1 MSSTGVQGLLG
12 YDLPLS
18 HSPRDT
24 FPTALIGNGDFGRLD
39 TIREVLMRQVMNSII
54 DKPEWYRKVFDEQIT
69 AKWRQEVADSGKDI
83 SLKMMDWIIQE
94 LRWKADYLDK
104 HGAILAFDTGIVISD
119 TAISPDLQQELQ
131 DAVKALETNTKKDF
145 HPGSD
150 DKVVDLVHPSLF
162 PVIYGR
168 SRILT
173 DRLIN
178 LDDCLN
184 YVGEGE
190 LLPTPTEQ
198 QIPTHHNY
206 SHPDPFSRKF
216 QWMPCNI
223 KFTGDGGC
231 RITSYINNLH
241 PKKNHSLYRVI
252 EKIVA
257 QTIPL
262 WNITLSNLDNNKHRI
277 AGEVVYEPESP
288 GSASWSDWEAN
299 REMVQ
304 PEPGEFD
311 PDKVTPE
318 NDVDLR
324 EDYPQG
330 LQVIVKLANI
340 ELTPEKPVYHGGT
353 WHVEGAQ
360 NEHICATGIYYY
372 DSENITDSS
381 LAFRQRVLHD
391 DLMDDL
397 EYPQNEHE
405 FLQVIYGLD
414 EDVEGRN
421 ETRVTQDIGSISTR
435 ERRLL
440 TFPNVLQHR
449 VSSFGLADTS
459 KPGHRK
465 ILALF
470 LVDPNYRII
479 SSANVPPQSEEWW
492 EGKREAIFDVLP
504 TRLPRELQDMVMQNM
519 DVGHITMKEACE
531 YRLELMEERTAKT
544 EVTNEAFEWG
554 DFNLCEH

>member
-1 MSSTGVQGLLG
+1 MSSSGFQGLLG

-18 HSPRDT
+18 HSPRNA

-39 TIREVLMRQVMNSII
+39 TYREVLMRQVMNSII
-54 DKPEWYRKVFDEQIT
+54 DKPEWYRKVYDEQIT

-184 YVGEGE
+184 HVGEGE

-198 QIPTHHNY
+198 QIPTHHY

-223 KFTGDGGC
+223 KLTGDGGC
-231 RITSYINNLH
+231 RVTSYINNLH
-241 PKKNHSLYRVI
+241 PKKNSSLYRVI

-304 PEPGEFD
+304 PEPGEFE
-311 PDKVTPE
+311 PEKVTPG

-360 NEHICATGIYYY
+360 NEHICATSIYYY

-391 DLMDDL
+391 DLMDEL

-405 FLQVIYGLD
+405 FLQVIYGLG
-414 EDVEGRN
+414 EDVEGWN

-449 VSSFGLADTS
+449 VSPFGLADTS
-459 KPGHRK
+459 KSGHRK

-470 LVDPNYRII
+470 LVDPNYQII

-492 EGKREAIFDVLP
+492 EEKREAIFDVLP

-554 DFNLCEH
+554 EFNLCEH